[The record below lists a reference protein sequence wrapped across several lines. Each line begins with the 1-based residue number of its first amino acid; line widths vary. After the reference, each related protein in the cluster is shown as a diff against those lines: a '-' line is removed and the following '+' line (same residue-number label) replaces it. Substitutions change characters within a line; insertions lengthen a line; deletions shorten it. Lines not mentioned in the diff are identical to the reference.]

1 MRKAVKIIPDNRT
14 SLASQYRVLDDDID
28 DMLPLDYWLVA
39 GFAAE
44 DYDLLT
50 QVEFD
55 RLYTKIG
62 DLENGYIDVEGP

>member
-1 MRKAVKIIPDNRT
+1 MPKAIKIIPDNQT
-14 SLASQYRVLDDDID
+14 ALASQYQVFDDDIS

-39 GFAAE
+39 GFAAQ

-55 RLYTKIG
+55 FHYTKIG
-62 DLENGYIDVEGP
+62 DLDNGYIDVEGP